1 MGAPKKS
8 EIPNHSPIIMQMAQ
22 KLREVGFFA
31 DFPDELLLEIAEI
44 TNVVRFE
51 AEEDILKQGQFN
63 SSLYLLTSGKVGVYV
78 DQGQVAEL
86 ESFGDLIG
94 EMSVIQSKPCSATIR
109 AEGTVELFRIGIND
123 INSFSQED
131 QERLRHTLYRIYAS
145 VLVDKLQATNQKAK
159 NIERINEELGITK
172 AELEI
177 ANEKL
182 EKKVEQRT
190 QDLYRKTQDLINSHS
205 KLETQNVELLAS
217 HKKLEELY
225 STKKLT
231 FQKLEELYKD
241 HLIPLRLTLDSL
253 EVTVPEESQ
262 EEVKMAGN
270 EVLET
275 IGLLEPITELFRAE
289 QAMEQQKVLLA
300 DSQKKQQILAKMA
313 LGGTGAMLEI
323 ASTPEEAEEAIS
335 KGTFD
340 IIFADETMFDLINKV
355 PSICPT
361 SKVVLMTADS
371 VPNYLQ
377 EVKKMSYM
385 PNIVSRN
392 SEDRAFT
399 MKNIVTSVS
408 KLTSRDIFGIEKY
421 LAWGAEVRELDVVSS
436 DQRLELIS
444 SVEKYFEELGI
455 RRSNRDRASLV
466 MEELLMNAIYDAPT
480 DDKGNSVYNHL
491 DRKTKVE
498 LAPEHQAKLRYATD
512 GMLMAVSVQDPN
524 GSLKGETILNYL
536 ESCYTGEAG
545 KFQVNK
551 GGAGRGLHQIIE
563 NSDLVVFNIR
573 TGVTTEVIALFNVD
587 QKGSVDKE
595 PSFHLFI
602 R

>member
-1 MGAPKKS
+1 MGAAKKS
-8 EIPNHSPIIMQMAQ
+8 EISNHSPVIIQMAQ
-22 KLREVGFFA
+22 RLREVCFFA
-31 DFPDELLLEIAEI
+31 DFPDELLFEIAEI

-51 AEEDILKQGQFN
+51 NGEDILKQGQFN
-63 SSLYLLTSGKVGVYV
+63 SSIYLIISGKIGVYV
-78 DQGQVAEL
+78 DDGKVAEL
-86 ESFGDLIG
+86 ETFGDLIG
-94 EMSVIQSKPCSATIR
+94 EMSVIQGKACSATIR
-109 AEGTVELFRIGIND
+109 AEDSVELFRIGIND
-123 INSFSQED
+123 INNFSKGD
-131 QERLRHTLYRIYAS
+131 RDRLRHTLYKIYAS
-145 VLVDKLQATNQKAK
+145 VLVDKLHATNQKAK
-159 NIERINEELGITK
+159 KIEHINEELEVTK

-217 HKKLEELY
+217 HRKLEELY
-225 STKKLT
+225 STKKMT
-231 FQKLEELYKD
+231 FKKLEELYKD
-241 HLIPLRLTLDSL
+241 HLIPLRLTLDTL
-253 EVTVPEESQ
+253 EMEVPEESLA
-262 EEVKMAGN
+262 EVKLAGH

-313 LGGTGAMLEI
+313 LGGTGAQLEI
-323 ASTPEEAEEAIS
+323 ATTPEEAEEAIS
-335 KGTFD
+335 KSTFD
-340 IIFADETMFDLINKV
+340 IIFADETMFDFINKV
-355 PSICPT
+355 PSISPT

-377 EVKKMSYM
+377 QVKSMTYM
-385 PNIVSRN
+385 PNIVSRS

-408 KLTSRDIFGIEKY
+408 KLTSQDIFGPDKY
-421 LAWGAEVRELDVVSS
+421 LSWGVEIRELDIVSS
-436 DQRLELIS
+436 DQRASLIG
-444 SVEKYFEELGI
+444 SVEEYFEKLGI
-455 RRSNRDRASLV
+455 RRANRDRAGLV
-466 MEELLMNAIYDAPT
+466 LEELLMNAIYDAPT
-480 DDKGNSVYNHL
+480 DENGKAIYNHL

-498 LAPEHQAKLRYATD
+498 LGPEHQAKLRYATD

-545 KFQVNK
+545 KFQINK

-573 TGVTTEVIALFNVD
+573 SGVTTEVIALFNVD

-595 PSFHLFI
+595 PSFHLFL

>member
-8 EIPNHSPIIMQMAQ
+8 EISNYSPVIVQMAQ
-22 KLREVGFFA
+22 RLREVGFFA

-51 AEEDILKQGQFN
+51 SGEDILKQGQFN
-63 SSLYLLTSGKVGVYV
+63 SSLYLIISGKIGVYV
-78 DQGQVAEL
+78 DEGKVADM
-86 ESFGDLIG
+86 STFGDLIG
-94 EMSVIQSKPCSATIR
+94 EMSVIQNKPCSATIR
-109 AEGTVELFRIGIND
+109 AEDSVELFRIGISD
-123 INSFSQED
+123 INTFSRED

-159 NIERINEELGITK
+159 NIERINEELEITK
-172 AELEI
+172 AELEL

-225 STKKLT
+225 STKKMT
-231 FQKLEELYKD
+231 FQKLEDLYKD
-241 HLIPLRLTLDSL
+241 HLIPLRLTLDTL
-253 EVTVPEESQ
+253 EMTVPEESQ
-262 EEVKMAGN
+262 DEVKLAGQ

-289 QAMEQQKVLLA
+289 QAMEQQKILLA
-300 DSQKKQQILAKMA
+300 DTEKKQQILAKMA
-313 LGGTGAMLEI
+313 LGGTGAQLEI
-323 ASTPEEAEEAIS
+323 AATLEEAEEAIR
-335 KGTFD
+335 KATFD
-340 IIFADETMFDLINKV
+340 IIFADETMFELINKV
-355 PSICPT
+355 PTLSPT
-361 SKVVLMTADS
+361 SRVVLMTSDA

-377 EVKKMSYM
+377 HVKNMAYM
-385 PNIVSRN
+385 PNIVSRS

-408 KLTSRDIFGIEKY
+408 KLTSKDMFGIDKY
-421 LAWGAEVRELDVVSS
+421 LSWGVEIHELDVISS
-436 DQRLELIS
+436 DQRSDLIS
-444 SVEKYFEELGI
+444 TVDEYFEKLGI
-455 RRSNRDRASLV
+455 RRSNRDRSGLV

-480 DDKGNSVYNHL
+480 DEEGVAIYNHL

-498 LAPEHQAKLRYATD
+498 LEPKHQAKLRFATD

-545 KFQVNK
+545 KFQKNK

-563 NSDLVVFNIR
+563 NSDLVVFNIHS
-573 TGVTTEVIALFNVD
+573 GVTTEVIALFNVD
-587 QKGSVDKE
+587 QKGAVDKE